1 MQCNQCTHCDEIHRQ
16 QCDELTGTQADYRAV
31 SARRC
36 RENEGPDRSKISSI
50 PAQKSARAARPA
62 SQRLGRGAAR
72 RPGHGA
78 TWHGAAM
85 AWSPRQESHTR
96 RALSPSRGAHMAAQR
111 SACMVVESSALVFF
125 SSEMIASHTAAA
137 AEIARYISDEHCCVV
152 VSLDD
157 TSPSS
162 TSGNSSESSAFQVRH
177 GVPSFLSN
185 LVQLGRGPKRSIV
198 IVVPPSVQVS
208 I

>member
-1 MQCNQCTHCDEIHRQ
+1 MQPVYALRRNPSPAMRRVDRNASGLPGSVGAEMSGERGPRSVENFKHSGAEK
-16 QCDELTGTQADYRAV
+16 RARGA
-31 SARRC
+31 SRESKTWARRGAAAWPRRDMARRC
-36 RENEGPDRSKISSI
+36 NGMESK
-50 PAQKSARAARPA
+50 ARIAYAPCA
-62 SQRLGRGAAR
+62 VAEPR
-72 RPGHGA
+72 RTHG
-78 TWHGAAM
+78 
-85 AWSPRQESHTR
+85 S
-96 RALSPSRGAHMAAQR
+96 AAQR

>member
-1 MQCNQCTHCDEIHRQ
+1 MQPVYALRRNPS
-16 QCDELTGTQADYRAV
+16 RAM
-31 SARRC
+31 RRVD
-36 RENEGPDRSKISSI
+36 RNASGLPGSVGAEMSGERGPRSVENFKHSGAEK
-50 PAQKSARAARPA
+50 RA
-62 SQRLGRGAAR
+62 RGASRESKTWAR

-125 SSEMIASHTAAA
+125 SSEMIALHTAAA